1 MPATKIPV
9 LTLSVAAAA
18 LVAEYRAIGK
28 DGNYAGAGL
37 KAFGFAT
44 ENAEAVGAQLPVDV
58 LGTTIAEVGA
68 AVADDASLEVGATGK
83 LITATTGI
91 VVAKAMQAAGAD
103 GDKIEVMI
111 LPK

>member
-1 MPATKIPV
+1 MPATKISI

-18 LVAEYRAIGK
+18 LLVSNRAVGQ

-37 KAFGFAT
+37 KCFGFTT
-44 ENAEAVGAQLPVDV
+44 EDAEAVGAQTPVDT

-68 AVADDASLEVGATGK
+68 AVALDANLEVGATGK
-83 LITATTGI
+83 LITATTGV

-103 GDKIEVMI
+103 GDKIEVFI